1 MKDSF
6 CLTARGGA
14 GEGDVLVHVPRHRQ
28 GVRQVRRGCAPV
40 RPTGPSAPRAPAC
53 AAGWRATSPSR
64 ARAPSRGGPARAQ
77 IPGSGSSRTSR
88 STPSPASRGRCA
100 AAPASARRAAMR
112 ASGEGGGGGL
122 TAREGVARGLTGA
135 LEEKTLR
142 EGKDAPRGGSSKW
155 KLSPSLV
162 VRSRTQAHPYPR
174 GRRQA
179 DIAYERFLAPE
190 IFFAPEIYN
199 SQYIKPLPV
208 RPSEPSQLN
217 PRASSARALWP

>member
-1 MKDSF
+1 MYSYTCPDIVKEYGKYDAG
-6 CLTARGGA
+6 ARPS
-14 GEGDVLVHVPRHRQ
+14 VP
-28 GVRQVRRGCAPV
+28 P
-40 RPTGPSAPRAPAC
+40 APAHP
-53 AAGWRATSPSR
+53 ARPPAQQAGARPARP
-64 ARAPSRGGPARAQ
+64 ARAPRPEAGPHARRSREVDQAVPVEALRHRPAVAGALPRPPARGAR
-77 IPGSGSSRTSR
+77 P
-88 STPSPASRGRCA
+88 CA
-100 AAPASARRAAMR
+100 RLAR
-112 ASGEGGGGGL
+112 GGGGGL

>member
-1 MKDSF
+1 MRARPSHRPQRTPRARLRSRLARDQPVPRARPVPRRARTRADPGKWIKPYQSKHSVTGQPWQVR
-6 CLTARGGA
+6 CRARQRAARGHA
-14 GEGDVLVHVPRHRQ
+14 RV
-28 GVRQVRRGCAPV
+28 
-40 RPTGPSAPRAPAC
+40 
-53 AAGWRATSPSR
+53 WR
-64 ARAPSRGGPARAQ
+64 
-77 IPGSGSSRTSR
+77 
-88 STPSPASRGRCA
+88 
-100 AAPASARRAAMR
+100 
-112 ASGEGGGGGL
+112 GGGGAL